1 MRLRAPDHGRPL
13 RAMQDAVDRE
23 LAAARTG
30 GGRAAFGVDAT
41 RVARGPGGFLYRV
54 DPPPEA
60 TLVEDSPAWLTVGE
74 RAFDGRL
81 GSVAD
86 ESCLVEVA
94 EDLGPRVLD
103 GRLVVDNLGPLRGL
117 GQRLAALAGEHPHP
131 PTFRF
136 DQAELVLGTPGGRL
150 NDALAEAASSAEEW
164 RYDDRIGDL
173 LRSALRQRWARVH
186 TPPGTDANGLIARLL
201 DRLLALDARVLFVAP
216 AGAVVDRTVG
226 ALCDR
231 LARSGRLRSGMVQRI
246 GPLAPGAVR
255 DRWGPFVE
263 PATIAADLRAGVDA
277 RLSDLDRAEGR
288 MRYDELDRIAG
299 SAERGAAD
307 LDTELER
314 RVGARRG
321 RRDRDIDPD
330 TLVVRRHELRGRSR
344 DARRDADR
352 IASELAADDRPVP
365 TVEDVVGPGGG
376 PSDQRRRLV
385 AARRELVA
393 ARGDVDPALRSRLR
407 LAAATTRGAYLRG
420 LPRADYGV
428 VVIAGPTLA
437 PEAYYLAGL
446 STRSVISVG
455 SAGADPGPRPAP
467 RTEPHVELPPR
478 RHSGPA
484 RSQGPH
490 PVDPQGGPTS

>member
-1 MRLRAPDHGRPL
+1 MRLRAPDHGRAL
-13 RAMQDAVDRE
+13 RAMQEAVDRE

-60 TLVEDSPAWLTVGE
+60 TLVEDAPAWLTVGE
-74 RAFDGRL
+74 RAVEGRL

-164 RYDDRIGDL
+164 RYDDRVGDL
-173 LRSALRQRWARVH
+173 LRSVLRQRWAQMH
-186 TPPGTDANGLIARLL
+186 TPPGTDANGLVARLL
-201 DRLLALDARVLFVAP
+201 ERLLALDARVLYVAP
-216 AGAVVDRTVG
+216 TGAIVDRTVG
-226 ALCDR
+226 ALCER
-231 LARSGRLRSGMVQRI
+231 LARSGRLGSGLVQRV

-277 RLSDLDRAEGR
+277 RLADLDRAEGR

-299 SAERGAAD
+299 
-307 LDTELER
+307 
-314 RVGARRG
+314 
-321 RRDRDIDPD
+321 
-330 TLVVRRHELRGRSR
+330 
-344 DARRDADR
+344 
-352 IASELAADDRPVP
+352 RPRPPRP
-365 TVEDVVGPGGG
+365 TWT
-376 PSDQRRRLV
+376 PSW
-385 AARRELVA
+385 
-393 ARGDVDPALRSRLR
+393 
-407 LAAATTRGAYLRG
+407 
-420 LPRADYGV
+420 
-428 VVIAGPTLA
+428 
-437 PEAYYLAGL
+437 
-446 STRSVISVG
+446 SVG
-455 SAGADPGPRPAP
+455 SAPAAVGGTAASTRTRWSSAGTSCAARAATPAATPTGSHPSWPPASGRCRPW
-467 RTEPHVELPPR
+467 RTW
-478 RHSGPA
+478 SGPA
-484 RSQGPH
+484 EARRTSAAGWPRPGGSWLPRAATWTRRCGPGCGWPRRPSGVRTCAGCRGRTWTCSCWRVPRSRRRRTTWPACRRAA
-490 PVDPQGGPTS
+490 

>member
-1 MRLRAPDHGRPL
+1 VRLRAPDHGRAL
-13 RAMQDAVDRE
+13 RAMQDVVSRE

-41 RVARGPGGFLYRV
+41 RVARGPGGYLYRV

-60 TLVEDSPAWLTVGE
+60 TLVEDAPAWLTIGE
-74 RAFDGRL
+74 RAVEGRL

-86 ESCLVEVA
+86 ESCLVEVP

-117 GQRLAALAGEHPHP
+117 GQRLAALEGEQPHP

-136 DQAELVLGTPGGRL
+136 DQAELVLGSPGGRL
-150 NDALAEAASSAEEW
+150 NDEMAQAADTAEEW
-164 RYDDRIGDL
+164 RYDDRAGDV
-173 LRSALRQRWARVH
+173 LRSALRQRWAQVR
-186 TPPGTDANGLIARLL
+186 TPPGTDAGGLVARLL

-216 AGAVVDRTVG
+216 TGGAVDRTVG
-226 ALCDR
+226 ALCER
-231 LARSGRLRSGMVQRI
+231 LSRSGRLRSGSVQRI

-288 MRYDELDRIAG
+288 MRWDELDRA
-299 SAERGAAD
+299 AGAAD
-307 LDTELER
+307 RDAAELDSMLER
-314 RVGARRG
+314 TVGARRG
-321 RRDRDIDPD
+321 RRDRGIDPD
-330 TLVVRRHELRGRSR
+330 TLVVRRHELRSRGRT
-344 DARRDADR
+344 ARRDADR
-352 IASELAADDRPVP
+352 IASELAAGDRPVP
-365 TVEDVVGPGGG
+365 RVEDVGGTG
-376 PSDQRRRLV
+376 DPAEQRRRLA

-393 ARGDVDPALRSRLR
+393 ARDDVEPALRSRLR

-420 LPRADYGV
+420 LPRADVDV
-428 VVIAGPTLA
+428 VVLAGPALP

-446 STRSVISVG
+446 SSRSVISVG
-455 SAGADPGPRPAP
+455 DSGPGPVPRPAP
-467 RTEPHVELPPR
+467 RAEPHVELPPR
-478 RHSGPA
+478 RRPGAGRRP
-484 RSQGPH
+484 GPH
-490 PVDPQGGPTS
+490 PVDPHGGPPTT

>member
-1 MRLRAPDHGRPL
+1 VRLRAPDHERAL
-13 RAMQDAVDRE
+13 REMQDVVDRE

-30 GGRAAFGVDAT
+30 GGRAAFAVDAT
-41 RVARGPGGFLYRV
+41 RVARGPGGYLYRV

-60 TLVEDSPAWLTVGE
+60 TLVEDAPAWLTLGE
-74 RAFDGRL
+74 RAVDGRL

-117 GQRLAALAGEHPHP
+117 RQRLSALEGESPIP

-150 NDALAEAASSAEEW
+150 KDEMAAAADTVEEW
-164 RYDDRIGDL
+164 RYDDRTGDM
-173 LRSALRQRWARVH
+173 LRSALRQRWAQIR
-186 TPPGTDANGLIARLL
+186 TPPGGDAGGLVARLL
-201 DRLLALDARVLFVAP
+201 DRLLGVDAHVLFVAP
-216 AGAVVDRTVG
+216 TAVAVDRTVG
-226 ALCDR
+226 ALCER
-231 LARSGRLRSGMVQRI
+231 LARSGRLRSGQVQRI
-246 GPLAPGAVR
+246 GPLTPGAVR

-288 MRYDELDRIAG
+288 LRYDELDRIAG
-299 SAERGAAD
+299 SAERGAAA
-307 LDTELER
+307 LDSELER
-314 RVGARRG
+314 TVGARRG
-321 RRDRDIDPD
+321 RRDRGIDPD
-330 TLVVRRHELRGRSR
+330 TLVIRRHELRSQSR

-365 TVEDVVGPGGG
+365 AVEDVVGPGGG
-376 PSDQRRRLV
+376 PADQRRRLA

-393 ARGDVDPALRSRLR
+393 ARDDVEPALRSRLR

-420 LPRADYGV
+420 LPRADVDV
-428 VVIAGPTLA
+428 VVLAGPALA

-446 STRSVISVG
+446 STRSVISVDESG
-455 SAGADPGPRPAP
+455 PGPAPRPAP
-467 RTEPHVELPPR
+467 RAEPHIELPPR
-478 RHSGPA
+478 RRTGQGHQP
-484 RSQGPH
+484 GPH
-490 PVDPQGGPTS
+490 PVDPTP

>member
-1 MRLRAPDHGRPL
+1 VRLRAPDHERAL
-13 RAMQDAVDRE
+13 RAMQDVVDRE

-60 TLVEDSPAWLTVGE
+60 TLVEDAPAWLTLGE
-74 RAFDGRL
+74 RVIDGRL

-86 ESCLVEVA
+86 ESCLVEVG

-117 GQRLAALAGEHPHP
+117 RQRLTMLEGESPTP
-131 PTFRF
+131 STFRF

-150 NDALAEAASSAEEW
+150 DDEIAAAADALEEW
-164 RYDDRIGDL
+164 RYDDRAGDV
-173 LRSALRQRWARVH
+173 LRSALRQRWAQVR
-186 TPPGTDANGLIARLL
+186 TPPGGDATGLVARLL
-201 DRLLALDARVLFVAP
+201 DRLLATDAMVLFVAP
-216 AGAVVDRTVG
+216 TAVAVDRTVG
-226 ALCDR
+226 ALCER
-231 LARSGRLRSGMVQRI
+231 LSRSGRLRSGQVQRI
-246 GPLAPGAVR
+246 GPLTPGAVR

-299 SAERGAAD
+299 SAERGAAE
-307 LDTELER
+307 LDSELER
-314 RVGARRG
+314 TVGARRG
-321 RRDRDIDPD
+321 RRDRGIDPD
-330 TLVVRRHELRGRSR
+330 ALVVRRHELRSQGRS
-344 DARRDADR
+344 ARRDADR

-365 TVEDVVGPGGG
+365 TVDDVVGPGGG
-376 PSDQRRRLV
+376 PADQRRRLA

-393 ARGDVDPALRSRLR
+393 ARDNVEPALRSRLR
-407 LAAATTRGAYLRG
+407 LMAATTRGAYLRG
-420 LPRADYGV
+420 LPRADV
-428 VVIAGPTLA
+428 DVLVLAGPALA

-446 STRSVISVG
+446 ATRSVIAV
-455 SAGADPGPRPAP
+455 ADSGPVRTGPAQPPPPEP
-467 RTEPHVELPPR
+467 RLTLPPR
-478 RHSGPA
+478 R
-484 RSQGPH
+484 RSDTG
-490 PVDPQGGPTS
+490 